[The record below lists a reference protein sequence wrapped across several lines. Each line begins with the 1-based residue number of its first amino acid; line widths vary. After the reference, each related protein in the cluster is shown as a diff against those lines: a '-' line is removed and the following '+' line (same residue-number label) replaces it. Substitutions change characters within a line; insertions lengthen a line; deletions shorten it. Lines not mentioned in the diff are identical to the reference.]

1 MRIAV
6 DVGFGF
12 IKAMNEEGEKIRFP
26 SVVAKK
32 SENSLK
38 GIVGSSG
45 DDYSVTYWET
55 DQAGETINQKKLYVG
70 DAGLSNGG
78 TRKWEDKD
86 KFNVDDLKIF
96 IVTAVGLLNPQNDM
110 VDLCLG
116 LPMSYYLD
124 KKDELVEGLKDLNA
138 KISIV
143 GQRSLKEVK
152 FNSIFV
158 FPQGAGAYYSS
169 FCDINGNITDYN
181 LAQSNAGVIDI
192 GYRTVDFL
200 VMMKGRNGIQ
210 ISDNLSGSLEED
222 GMNVAFQNIQK
233 AVSNDE
239 RILKEVA
246 LEEIEKAVLWF
257 NSKFDFRS
265 SSIDITQYEDQAY
278 KESAEEICSKIK
290 IRWGADGD
298 LLSRIVVTGGG
309 AEELFPYI
317 KEKFDTA
324 VLQND
329 CAFGNCKGYL
339 AAQAIKMKGE
349 V

>member
-12 IKAMNEEGEKIRFP
+12 IKAMNESLETVRFP
-26 SVVAKK
+26 SVVSKK

-38 GIVGSSG
+38 GIVGGSG
-45 DDYSVTYWET
+45 DDYSVTYWEVNNS
-55 DQAGETINQKKLYVG
+55 GENINQKKLYVG

-86 KFNVDDLKIF
+86 KFNVEDLKLF
-96 IVTAVGLLNPQNDM
+96 IVTAVGLLNPQNDV

-116 LPMSYYLD
+116 LPMSYYLT
-124 KKDELVEGLKDLNA
+124 KKDELNEGLKDLNA
-138 KISIV
+138 RISIT

-169 FCDINGNITDYN
+169 FCDIDGTITDYD
-181 LAQSNAGVIDI
+181 LAQSNTGVIDI

-222 GMNVAFQNIQK
+222 GMNVAFQNIQN

-239 RILKEVA
+239 RVNKEVA
-246 LEEIEKAVLWF
+246 LEEIEKSILWF
-257 NSKFDFRS
+257 NSKFDYRRET
-265 SSIDITQYEDQAY
+265 IDITQYEDQAY

-290 IRWGADGD
+290 IRWGAEGD
-298 LLSRIVVTGGG
+298 LLSRVVITGGG
-309 AEELFPYI
+309 AEELFPYMRD
-317 KEKFDTA
+317 KFDTA
-324 VLQND
+324 VLQED
-329 CAFGNCKGYL
+329 CAYGNCKGYL
-339 AAQAIKMKGE
+339 AAQAIKMKG
-349 V
+349 

>member
-12 IKAMNEEGEKIRFP
+12 IKAMNESLETVRFP
-26 SVVAKK
+26 SVVSKK

-38 GIVGSSG
+38 GIVGGSG
-45 DDYSVTYWET
+45 DDYSVTYWEVNNS
-55 DQAGETINQKKLYVG
+55 GENINQKKLYVG

-86 KFNVDDLKIF
+86 KFNVEDLKLF
-96 IVTAVGLLNPQNDM
+96 IVTAVGLLNPQNDV

-116 LPMSYYLD
+116 LPMSYYLT
-124 KKDELVEGLKDLNA
+124 KKDELNEGLKDLNA
-138 KISIV
+138 RISIT

-169 FCDINGNITDYN
+169 FCDIDGTITDYD

-222 GMNVAFQNIQK
+222 GMNVAFQNIQN

-239 RILKEVA
+239 RVNKEVA
-246 LEEIEKAVLWF
+246 LEEIEKSILWF
-257 NSKFDFRS
+257 NSKFDFRRD
-265 SSIDITQYEDQAY
+265 SIDITQYEDQAY

-290 IRWGADGD
+290 IRWGAEGD
-298 LLSRIVVTGGG
+298 LLSRVVITGGG
-309 AEELFPYI
+309 AEELFPYMRD
-317 KEKFDTA
+317 KFDTA
-324 VLQND
+324 VLQED
-329 CAFGNCKGYL
+329 CAYGNCKGYL
-339 AAQAIKMKGE
+339 AAQAIKMKG
-349 V
+349 

>member
-12 IKAMNEEGEKIRFP
+12 IKAMNESLDTVRFP
-26 SVVAKK
+26 SVVSKK

-38 GIVGSSG
+38 GIVGGSG
-45 DDYSVTYWET
+45 DDYSVTYWEVNNS
-55 DQAGETINQKKLYVG
+55 GENINQKKLYVG

-86 KFNVDDLKIF
+86 KFNVEDLKLF
-96 IVTAVGLLNPQNDM
+96 IVTAVGLLNPQNDV

-116 LPMSYYLD
+116 LPMSYYLT
-124 KKDELVEGLKDLNA
+124 KKDELNEGLKDLNA
-138 KISIV
+138 RISIT

-169 FCDINGNITDYN
+169 FCDIDGTITDYD

-222 GMNVAFQNIQK
+222 GMNVAFQNIQN

-239 RILKEVA
+239 RVNKEVA
-246 LEEIEKAVLWF
+246 LEEIEKAILWF
-257 NSKFDFRS
+257 NSKFDFRRD
-265 SSIDITQYEDQAY
+265 SIDITQYEDQAY

-290 IRWGADGD
+290 IRWGAEGD
-298 LLSRIVVTGGG
+298 LLSRVVITGGG
-309 AEELFPYI
+309 AEELFPYMRD
-317 KEKFDTA
+317 KFDTA
-324 VLQND
+324 VLQED
-329 CAFGNCKGYL
+329 CAYGNCKGYL
-339 AAQAIKMKGE
+339 AAQAIKMKG
-349 V
+349 